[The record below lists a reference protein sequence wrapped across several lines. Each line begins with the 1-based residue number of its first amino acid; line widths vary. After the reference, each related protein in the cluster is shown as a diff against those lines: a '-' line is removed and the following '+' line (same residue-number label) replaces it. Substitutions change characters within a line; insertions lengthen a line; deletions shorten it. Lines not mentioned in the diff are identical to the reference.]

1 MAQNKYARI
10 LEEIGKIEK
19 EQPDPLK
26 RDLSQAV
33 GTVLASTLDP
43 DPVVTVNPI
52 SPSKNT
58 TNVGSGGEVVSKMA
72 SDVGAQIRAGAWSP
86 YEVSRFAAGEGSGGV
101 KPYKVHNIKDPIAK
115 EAIEKSAS
123 FRNYIAQYPSLSYEN
138 IIEIHD
144 ADNQVDGKDT
154 VYFLPL
160 LKEDDLMKNIPR
172 RTNEIWGDNINMAD
186 QWSKDVMK
194 YLGRDDLTVDYLR
207 KLDQKKLRVMTEKDF
222 SKENYDYFMGRYVD
236 KKQ

>member
-33 GTVLASTLDP
+33 GTVLASTPEP

-58 TNVGSGGEVVSKMA
+58 GNVGSGGEVVSKTA
-72 SDVGAQIRAGAWSP
+72 SDVGAQIRAGAWKP
-86 YEVSRFAAGEGSGGV
+86 YEVARFAAGGGSGGV
-101 KPYKVHNIKDPIAK
+101 KPYKVHNINDPVAK

-123 FRNYIAQYPSLSYEN
+123 FRNYVEQYPSLSYKY
-138 IIEIHD
+138 IVEIRD
-144 ADNQVDGKDT
+144 YDNEVDGKPT
-154 VYFLPL
+154 TFFLPL
-160 LKEDDLMKNIPR
+160 LTDEDVDSNIPR
-172 RTNEIWGDNINMAD
+172 RTNEIWGDNINAAD

-236 KKQ
+236 KKR